1 MKISAHF
8 WDEGLKISTV
18 IMINTQSR
26 MCQVC
31 LVLLLF
37 LTLDVP
43 GWSSVHR
50 TRLCVKSFG
59 ETAVGE
65 SFNNHYFWLSVL
77 QSWSFVDK
85 LYCFSQQKHHS
96 YWSSDAHFLSSFVVS
111 SSVCS
116 GLMCFRS
123 SQWWKTRIHHIAF
136 LLTLVK
142 LLNCVC
148 CLTARLLKRSAAP
161 PHRAQAQGRFNWLL
175 SLTTTRCQLPTDSP
189 FCLTLPS
196 QVSHLSE
203 ALWGEMV
210 LSVGRF
216 YIALFSALEQ
226 THCTCMW
233 FYMSE

>member
-1 MKISAHF
+1 MLKSQPIWSSPWGVQIWSEKVLLLHKFWLKNQMKGANENICTLLR
-8 WDEGLKISTV
+8 WRLKISTV
-18 IMINTQSR
+18 IIINTQSR

-43 GWSSVHR
+43 GWSSAHR

-136 LLTLVK
+136 LLTLVNSYWTVFV
-142 LLNCVC
+142 LQPDCWRDRLHHLTELRHRGGSTDC
-148 CLTARLLKRSAAP
+148 CHWQP
-161 PHRAQAQGRFNWLL
+161 PDANFPQI
-175 SLTTTRCQLPTDSP
+175 
-189 FCLTLPS
+189 
-196 QVSHLSE
+196 HLS
-203 ALWGEMV
+203 A
-210 LSVGRF
+210 
-216 YIALFSALEQ
+216 
-226 THCTCMW
+226 
-233 FYMSE
+233 